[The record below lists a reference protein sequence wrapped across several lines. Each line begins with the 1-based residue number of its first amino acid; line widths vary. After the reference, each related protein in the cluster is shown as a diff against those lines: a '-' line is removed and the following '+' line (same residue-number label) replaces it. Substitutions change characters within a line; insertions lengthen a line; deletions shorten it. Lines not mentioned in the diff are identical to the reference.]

1 MFMTTHRSLHVLA
14 VVLATSLGLA
24 HSARAQSAADTVV
37 EWNRILLTALAVPG
51 ANPPTVFITRPIAM
65 MHVAMFDAL
74 NSLDPQYDFYA
85 TRAAAPSG
93 ASQVAAAAQAAHDVL
108 VALLPTQR
116 ASFDAALSAAL
127 APIPATAAS
136 DGSLVGAAAARA
148 ILDLRANDGWSQTP
162 PPYLLPDLAGYWQ
175 PTPPANAAAAFT
187 HYPYVRGFIVSDA
200 RQLLVEPPPA
210 LTSSRYAADFNE
222 VKAIGSATSAT
233 RTAVETQ
240 TAQLWAAVGTTT
252 NANAAWNIALQD
264 LTRTRGLTG
273 LEAAR
278 MFALAN
284 MAAHDAL
291 LVSFTGKYTYGLWR
305 PVTAIRGA
313 DRDGNAATEPDG
325 TWSSLIVSPPYPT
338 YPGNMACLGASQ
350 AQVLTRFFGR
360 DNIPVSITWAV
371 AGGTG
376 ITRSYNGFRQ
386 IADEEARSRIL
397 GGIHFTF
404 DTLASFGVCV
414 PLGDYTVSNYL
425 RPRFS
430 GR

>member
-1 MFMTTHRSLHVLA
+1 MTTHRSLRVPA
-14 VVLATSLGLA
+14 VVLALTLGLA
-24 HSARAQSAADTVV
+24 QSARAQSAADTVV

-74 NSLDPQYDFYA
+74 NSIDPQYDHYA
-85 TRAAAPSG
+85 TSASARSG
-93 ASQVAAAAQAAHDVL
+93 ASSVAAAAQAAHDVL
-108 VALLPTQR
+108 VALLPSQKVT
-116 ASFDAALSAAL
+116 FDAALGVTLGSL
-127 APIPATAAS
+127 PATAAS
-136 DGSLVGAAAARA
+136 DGSAVGVVAARA
-148 ILDLRANDGWSQTP
+148 ILELRSNDGWSQTP

-187 HYPYVRGFIVSDA
+187 HYPYVRGFIISDA

-210 LTSSRYAADFNE
+210 LTSARYAADFNE

-233 RTAVETQ
+233 RTATETQ

-252 NANAAWNIALQD
+252 NANAAWNMALQD
-264 LTRTRGLTG
+264 LVRTRGLTG

-291 LVSFTGKYTYGLWR
+291 LGSFTGKYNYGLWR
-305 PVTAIRGA
+305 PIHAIRGA
-313 DRDGNAATEPDG
+313 DRDGNAATEADG
-325 TWSSLIVSPPYPT
+325 TWNSLIVNPPYPT

-386 IADEEARSRIL
+386 IADEEARSRVL

-404 DTLASFGVCV
+404 DTQASFGVCV

-425 RPRFS
+425 RPRFA